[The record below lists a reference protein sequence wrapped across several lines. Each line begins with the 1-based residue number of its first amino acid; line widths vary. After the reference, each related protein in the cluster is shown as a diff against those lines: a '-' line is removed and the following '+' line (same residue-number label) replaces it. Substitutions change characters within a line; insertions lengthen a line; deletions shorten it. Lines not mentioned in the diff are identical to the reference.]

1 MTICSRHEGPAG
13 DCWLGVSGGCLVGCG
28 SPASA
33 PTTPALVLTGAPTA
47 ADVEVREAPP
57 PDRAELTPPASA
69 PSGEPIVISWRDST
83 VGETRTRD
91 VSHRALYS
99 NAWGTDRTRQRT
111 VRHFRVAERSGAVAA
126 GRPTRLDVTVESGQ
140 ETVESDGP
148 KRPETLIAG
157 EYRIAL
163 VDGRV
168 EVSRAGTGFPIGD
181 REREELEG
189 LYAGWLGSGS
199 TLLRVVQGRSL
210 RVGEVVELSGDEHAL
225 AAGGVATFH
234 FTLFEDATTD
244 ETVAEH
250 GAKVTL
256 ALEVATGRIAA
267 SSELVVRSERSPSMT
282 STTRRLEDATLT
294 D

>member
-1 MTICSRHEGPAG
+1 M
-13 DCWLGVSGGCLVGCG
+13 
-28 SPASA
+28 
-33 PTTPALVLTGAPTA
+33 
-47 ADVEVREAPP
+47 
-57 PDRAELTPPASA
+57 
-69 PSGEPIVISWRDST
+69 
-83 VGETRTRD
+83 GETRTRD